1 MTAALIAL
9 LKRTWKPLALTMLVA
24 LSLWGFGHW
33 RYTAGQTAE
42 NLVWSDKWSKR
53 DVKDATAKAAREA
66 SEREEEQ
73 RRQLE
78 NNRIRE
84 DGEKQLAQVSAAAAD
99 AESVNKRLQLAI
111 ERTKQQLAR
120 SETGRLSAIASERQT
135 RADTAV
141 LLAELYRKSDERA
154 GQLSEYADRARIR
167 GLTCER
173 AYDSIATGRK

>member
-1 MTAALIAL
+1 MTAVLIAL
-9 LKRTWKPLALTMLVA
+9 LKRTGKPLALIMLVA
-24 LSLWGFGHW
+24 LLLWGFGHW

-42 NLVWSDKWSKR
+42 KLVWSDKWSKR
-53 DVKDATAKAAREA
+53 DKADAEAKAAREA

-84 DGEKQLAQVSAAAAD
+84 DGEKQIAQVSAAAAD
-99 AESVNKRLQLAI
+99 AESVNKQLQLAI
-111 ERTKQQLAR
+111 ERTMQQLAR
-120 SETGRLSAIASERQT
+120 SETGRLSAIASERQA

-154 GQLSEYADRARIR
+154 GQLAQYADRARIR
-167 GLTCER
+167 GLTCEK
-173 AYDSIATGRK
+173 AYDSIAAGRK

>member
-1 MTAALIAL
+1 LYDSRVNSLTQTDREATGINAGGFVVMGI
-9 LKRTWKPLALTMLVA
+9 WPLAL
-24 LSLWGFGHW
+24 H
-33 RYTAGQTAE
+33 RRPDAE
-42 NLVWSDKWSKR
+42 RLVWSDKWSKR
-53 DVKDATAKAAREA
+53 DKADAEAKAREA

-154 GQLSEYADRARIR
+154 GQLAQYADRARIR
-167 GLTCER
+167 GLTCEK
-173 AYDSIATGRK
+173 AYDSIAAGRK

>member
-1 MTAALIAL
+1 MKAALMAL
-9 LKRTWKPLALTMLVA
+9 LKQTWKPLVLTMLVV

-42 NLVWSDKWSKR
+42 NFVWSEKWSKR
-53 DVKDATAKAAREA
+53 DVHDANAKAAREA

-78 NNRIRE
+78 NNRIRDE
-84 DGEKQLAQVSAAAAD
+84 GEQQLAQARAAAAN
-99 AESVNKRLQLAI
+99 AQSVADSLQLAI

-135 RADTAV
+135 RTDTAV

-154 GQLSEYADRARIR
+154 GQLAQYADRARIR
-167 GLTCER
+167 GLTCEK
-173 AYDSIATGRK
+173 AYDSIAAGGK

>member
-9 LKRTWKPLALTMLVA
+9 LKRTWRPLALTMLVA

-42 NLVWSDKWSKR
+42 NLVWSDKWSNR
-53 DVKDATAKAAREA
+53 DVRDAKAKADREA

-78 NNRIRE
+78 NNRIRDE
-84 DGEKQLAQVSAAAAD
+84 GEQQLAQALAAAAN
-99 AESVNKRLQLAI
+99 AQSVAGGLQLAI

-135 RADTAV
+135 RADTAI

-154 GQLSEYADRARIR
+154 GQLSQYADRARIK
-167 GLTCER
+167 GLMCEQ
-173 AYDSIATGRK
+173 AYDSIAAGEK

>member
-53 DVKDATAKAAREA
+53 DAQDATTKAAREA
-66 SEREEEQ
+66 SERDEEQ
-73 RRQLE
+73 RRQME

-84 DGEKQLAQVSAAAAD
+84 DGEKQLAQANAAAAN
-99 AESVNKRLQLAI
+99 AQSVAGGLQLAI
-111 ERTKQQLAR
+111 QRTKQQLAR
-120 SETGRLSAIASERQT
+120 SETGRISAVASERQA

-154 GQLSEYADRARIR
+154 GNLSQYADRARIK
-167 GLTCER
+167 GLMCEK
-173 AYDSIATGRK
+173 AYESITAGKK